1 MKSGTVR
8 GVTRSRVSL
17 LALMA
22 VTAIGIAGCSGSGGK
37 SGAPGPTGPT
47 GPGGGPGPTGPA
59 TPPSIEAGGPVEI
72 GNGSAL
78 TVEQI
83 KAIGVLVATIDSA
96 SIPVGTPVPVIE
108 FTLKTS
114 HGGAATGLAPGA
126 LLVTVAKLGPPPAGV
141 SSSPQKWQS
150 YINRTQT
157 AAAGPMPLPSATQA
171 NSETG
176 TAGTLVDLGGG
187 KYRYTYQVNLST
199 VTTPIVVP
207 FEPSLTHRVGLEV
220 RLSAAN
226 GAEALGP
233 DNPTKDL
240 VPDGSAGTGNK
251 LIASTVACDTCH
263 ERLDLHGGPRHT
275 VEYCVTCHNPGSV
288 DPDSGNSV
296 DMAYLAHSIHAGDLR
311 GPASP
316 ARSASANATPVPYI
330 VYGFGGSANDF
341 GDVTFPQDLLYCN
354 KCHTASAAT
363 PDGDAWTVSVSAP
376 ACGGCHI
383 KGLSTTAYN
392 ATTGYAYTYSHSTF
406 AFTAPDDGSCVT
418 CHKEGGS
425 AGSTADN
432 HLNWVNASNSPGAPL
447 AKSLGAQFKFQVLAV
462 SNLGLGNVPSI
473 KFKVAKPDGTPY
485 NVATDPEFTTSGAAL
500 NINIAWD
507 AATDISNAT
516 ADGTE
521 PGLRSNSTPRRS
533 GYAVQM
539 NIQQIRTAAATAQP
553 GGPAADGS
561 YTIPFFT
568 AMPVATTNLMVQMD
582 GHPKALPPGKSNW
595 ATESVNAAA
604 GMAILYTGTAK
615 ARGLVTQAKC
625 ENCHNQLS
633 LHGANRNGNP
643 EACTV
648 CHNSSGG
655 YGPTDEVG
663 GADLGPIAMGAFV
676 HGIHAGANPTI
687 GEVTYPQRL
696 ANCEACHVAGTY
708 YTARPTA
715 IAISTASTS
724 TAGSDLFNAT
734 DDTWATATS
743 GTCGACH
750 SDSTALAHMT
760 QNGGQFNVQGGKTQA
775 PSATTEACTVCHGP
789 GRVVDTVQVHAE

>member
-1 MKSGTVR
+1 MNSGTVR
-8 GVTRSRVSL
+8 GVARSRVSL

-22 VTAIGIAGCSGSGGK
+22 VTAIGIAGCSGGSGK
-37 SGAPGPTGPT
+37 NGAPGPTGPT
-47 GPGGGPGPTGPA
+47 GPSGGPGPTGPA
-59 TPPSIEAGGPVEI
+59 TPPSILAGGPVEI

-78 TVEQI
+78 TAEQI
-83 KAIGVLVATIDSA
+83 KAIGVLVAEITSA

-114 HGGAATGLAPGA
+114 HGGAATGLAPSA
-126 LLVTVAKLGPPPAGV
+126 LSVTVAKLEPPLA
-141 SSSPQKWQS
+141 SATTYPQKWQS
-150 YINRTQT
+150 YVNRTQT

-171 NSETG
+171 NSESG
-176 TAGTLVDLGGG
+176 AAGTLVELSPGT
-187 KYRYTYQVNLST
+187 YRYTYKVNLST

-207 FEPSLTHRVGLEV
+207 FEPSLTHRLGFEV
-220 RLSAAN
+220 RLS
-226 GAEALGP
+226 GSAEPLGP
-233 DNPTKDL
+233 DNPVKDL
-240 VPDGSAGTGNK
+240 VPDGGAGNGDK
-251 LIASTVACDTCH
+251 LIASTVSCDTCH

-296 DMAYLAHSIHAGDLR
+296 DLAYLAHSIHAGELR

-316 ARSASANATPVPYI
+316 ARSATSNATPVPYV
-330 VYGFGGSANDF
+330 VYGFTGANDF
-341 GDVTFPQDLLYCN
+341 GDVTFPQDLLFCT
-354 KCHTASAAT
+354 KCHTTSAAT
-363 PDGDAWTVSVSAP
+363 PDGDAWMVNSSAS

-383 KGLSTTAYN
+383 AGLNTTAYN
-392 ATTGYAYTYSHSTF
+392 ATTGYTYTYSHSTF
-406 AFTAPDDGSCVT
+406 VFTANDGDCGQ
-418 CHKEGGS
+418 CHKEGGA

-432 HLNWVNASNSPGAPL
+432 HLNWVSASNSPGAPL
-447 AKSLGAQFKFQVLAV
+447 AKTLGADFKFQVLAV
-462 SNLGLGNVPSI
+462 TNLGLGNVPNI
-473 KFKVAKPDGTPY
+473 KFKVAHSDGTPY
-485 NVATDPEFTTSGAAL
+485 NIVTDPAFTTSGASL
-500 NINIAWD
+500 NINVAWD
-507 AATDISNAT
+507 AATDITNAT

-539 NIQQIRTAAATAQP
+539 NIQQVRAAAATAQP

-568 AMPVATTNLMVQMD
+568 AMPVATTSVMVQMD

-604 GMAILYTGTAK
+604 GMAIMYTGTAK
-615 ARGLVTQAKC
+615 ARGFVTQAKC

-655 YGPTDEVG
+655 YGPSDE
-663 GADLGPIAMGAFV
+663 ANAANLGPIAMGAFV

-715 IAISTASTS
+715 VAISTASTS
-724 TAGSDLFNAT
+724 SAGSNLFNAT
-734 DDTWATATS
+734 DDTWTTATS

-750 SDSTALAHMT
+750 SDSTAQAHMT
-760 QNGGQFNVQGGKTQA
+760 QNGGQFDVQGGKTQV
-775 PSATTEACTVCHGP
+775 PSSTTEACSVCHGP
-789 GRVVDTVQVHAE
+789 GRVVDTVQVHAP